1 MARILAVDDEPA
13 IRNLIRRAL
22 EKEGHCVTTLNCA
35 DEIIIENLNQ
45 YDLLLLDIMMP
56 GTDGITFVKKIRSQV
71 DSPILFLTA
80 KTDEKQYHV
89 RACIGRR

>member
-1 MARILAVDDEPA
+1 MESFCPLSRLWRAEKIFKNMRKGMEWMAKILAVDDEPA

-56 GTDGITFVKKIRSQV
+56 
-71 DSPILFLTA
+71 
-80 KTDEKQYHV
+80 
-89 RACIGRR
+89 